1 MGWQAL
7 LDRDQVPAIMGP
19 TATGKTALALWL
31 AESLPVEIISVD
43 SALVYRGMDIGTA
56 KPTAGER
63 ARVPHHLIDIL
74 DPADSYSASRFV
86 ADVRQ
91 CVAEIRQRGRLPLL
105 VGGTMMYF
113 NALQHGLAPLPEADP
128 ELRAELTAQWQQDPH
143 VLRAELERV
152 DAEAAARIAPADPQ
166 RTIRALEVYRLTGT
180 PLSVLQRNTR
190 PQVDFTLM
198 KFGLIPARRQRLHQR
213 IERRFRTM
221 LAQGF
226 EQEVRALY
234 TRGDL
239 TPELPAIRSVGYR
252 QMWGYLAGEY
262 DWDTMVHK
270 GIVATRQLA
279 KRQLTWLR
287 KEAEMLCFD
296 PYAQSMETI
305 GAAILQRLN
314 G

>member
-19 TATGKTALALWL
+19 TATGKTDLALWL
-31 AESLPVEIISVD
+31 AERLPVEIISVD

-56 KPTAGER
+56 KPTAAER
-63 ARVPHHLIDIL
+63 ARVPHHLIDII

-86 ADVRQ
+86 ADVGQ
-91 CVAEIRQRGRLPLL
+91 LVAEVRQRGHLPLL

-113 NALQHGLAPLPEADP
+113 NALQKGLAPLPEADAD
-128 ELRAELTAQWQQDPH
+128 LRAELTAQWQQDPS
-143 VLRAELERV
+143 VLREELERV
-152 DAEAAARIAPADPQ
+152 DSEAAARIAPGDPQ
-166 RTIRALEVYRLTGT
+166 RTIRALEVYRLTGI

-190 PQVDFTLM
+190 PQVDFTLL
-198 KFGLIPARRQRLHQR
+198 KFGLIPARRQMLHQR
-213 IERRFRTM
+213 IERRFHTM

-234 TRGDL
+234 ARGDL
-239 TPELPAIRSVGYR
+239 TPDLPSIRSVGYR
-252 QMWGYLAGEY
+252 QVWGYLAGEY

-270 GIVATRQLA
+270 GVVATRQLA

-287 KEAEMLCFD
+287 KEADMHIFD
-296 PYAQSMETI
+296 PYAQSMETV
-305 GAAILQRLN
+305 GAAILKQLN